1 MRVQLRANGMR
12 QQHHTQCQ
20 QGAWCGGCG
29 NEGQSVWCEE
39 CNGLA
44 YRSRECRE
52 LDKRD
57 HCKECDGRWTQKGMM
72 AETEGRQRA
81 ASHSA
86 RVGGFEPIEMPQ
98 ESLLGDGQV
107 VSGGGDQSVE
117 KAPAERDVA
126 QQAEELKD
134 SIIDLVLSAHQR
146 DEIWGEE

>member
-1 MRVQLRANGMR
+1 VDAKG
-12 QQHHTQCQ
+12 
-20 QGAWCGGCG
+20 
-29 NEGQSVWCEE
+29 
-39 CNGLA
+39 
-44 YRSRECRE
+44 
-52 LDKRD
+52 D
-57 HCKECDGRWTQKGMM
+57 DGRDRGTP
-72 AETEGRQRA
+72 ASS
-81 ASHSA
+81 SHSA